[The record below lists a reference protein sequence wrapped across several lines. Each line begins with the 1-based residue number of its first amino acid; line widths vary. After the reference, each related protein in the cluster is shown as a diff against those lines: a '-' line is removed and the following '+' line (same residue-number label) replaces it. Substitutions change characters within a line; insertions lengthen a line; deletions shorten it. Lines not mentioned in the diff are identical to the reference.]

1 MKMNKREEECKKA
14 GFQVYTAK
22 DINSK
27 GEITFMGETFDVN
40 VLRVVRYTD
49 HHGLIGHEKRL
60 GRVFAEIEI
69 VD

>member
-1 MKMNKREEECKKA
+1 MNKREEECEKA

-22 DINSK
+22 GINSK

-49 HHGLIGHEKRL
+49 HHGPTGHKWKL